1 MEEDEFKFII
11 NHVFLPRKLPNKIDD
26 QAKYEA
32 SETNILIVTKN
43 VIKNLSSMVEANG
56 FNIDLYRE
64 IVRMFIVW
72 KQMQNTAYL
81 NAAMIRKQIKSLKEN
96 QSFPLYLRA
105 QNSCIILEMLS
116 NKQNYPVV
124 LSSFRVSLSNEEVL
138 STTGD
143 IYGKFPSASFY
154 ISNKSSIGSKV
165 FSELI
170 EDLGNK
176 RIHDAESEIRNVPND
191 KFVNEWLTLF
201 LAEDVPLSKYPR
213 KVTKKIRDEI
223 LWKNCVLPFRRS
235 GNFILDTFCFLRFR
249 FI

>member
-32 SETNILIVTKN
+32 NETNFLIIAKN
-43 VIKNLSSMVEANG
+43 VIKNLSSMIETTSL
-56 FNIDLYRE
+56 NIDFYRE

-72 KQMQNTAYL
+72 KKNQTTACL

-154 ISNKSSIGSKV
+154 IANKSSIRSKV
-165 FSELI
+165 FSELV
-170 EDLGNK
+170 EDLGNHNILEK
-176 RIHDAESEIRNVPND
+176 SSNVDTEIRNVPND
-191 KFVNEWLTLF
+191 KFVNEWLGLF
-201 LAEDVPLSKYPR
+201 LSEDVPLSKYPK

-223 LWKNCVLPFRRS
+223 LWKKCILPFRRS
-235 GNFILDTFCFLRFR
+235 GIILFG
-249 FI
+249 